1 MTAEFAP
8 TAGIMKVLVAGVAS
22 SRKVQAINTA
32 YGLAVDKTVEK
43 YEEYEQ
49 TVVNSKARR
58 MYRMMIGSRSSHIGW
73 DDFNVDIVD
82 FLSGGPFENQPAQ
95 MKLCKEQW
103 DSDLSTEIEI
113 ASKKKKQVTVK
124 RNGTIGRFV
133 TECEAIAA
141 ADPVYRARFG
151 LGFHCRD
158 DKHDKDDEEK
168 EAMANPEVLAKL
180 TMTPEQHR
188 SCMELI
194 RKGDLD
200 V

>member
-1 MTAEFAP
+1 MRFTGDPSCMA
-8 TAGIMKVLVAGVAS
+8 L
-22 SRKVQAINTA
+22 
-32 YGLAVDKTVEK
+32 VEK

-49 TVVNSKARR
+49 KVVNSKATRT
-58 MYRMMIGSRSSHIGW
+58 YRMMIGSRSSHIGW
-73 DDFNVDIVD
+73 DDFNVDIVN

-113 ASKKKKQVTVK
+113 AGKKKKQDTVK
-124 RNGTIGRFV
+124 RKAQLWLVHSSGTMGRFV
-133 TECEAIAA
+133 TECEAIGA
-141 ADPVYRARFG
+141 ADTVYRARFG
-151 LGFHCRD
+151 LEFHRRN
-158 DKHDKDDEEK
+158 DKDDKDK
-168 EAMANPEVLAKL
+168 EAVANPEVLAKL

-188 SCMELI
+188 SCMEII